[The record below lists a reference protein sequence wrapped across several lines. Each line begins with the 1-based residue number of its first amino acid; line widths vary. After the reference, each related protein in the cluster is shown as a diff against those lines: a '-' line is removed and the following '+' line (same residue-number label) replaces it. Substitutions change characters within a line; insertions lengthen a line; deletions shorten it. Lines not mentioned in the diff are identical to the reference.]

1 MRTFL
6 VAAVA
11 AMAAAVTSTQV
22 PKLDQDILKTH
33 TVPAPNAVEFD
44 KLLAEKDV
52 VFAKSLAPTWKQL
65 SAAFS
70 VLDNA
75 AVVHIDCD
83 KHESLCTSHG
93 IEGFPTLKL
102 YRGTKFEEYEGQRSV
117 GALSDFLV
125 NRVDAPIHNFGTDPS
140 SPPPTP
146 VLNALLVVGL
156 TFLVG
161 FSLAGYLLF
170 FRPGRKASPPAF
182 FSQPDTSTVR
192 PGHGAVYKVGSFP
205 NPQAS
210 LLEVLETAVVTNGD
224 GAFLG
229 RRRFDAAGN
238 AGPYQWDS
246 YAAVY
251 DRIRNLSAGLQHE
264 NMIDPTPGD
273 GRRLLCIYMK
283 NCPEYVVA
291 QYAAFYAGGA
301 FCALYDT
308 LGASSTG
315 FILSQT
321 QGSTVI
327 CTTSELKAI
336 VQVKASAPTLRHV
349 VVCDVV
355 IKAQAD
361 LDLCG
366 QAGLQL
372 WTMRELELVGT
383 KHPRPATY
391 PKVSAL
397 SFLMYTS
404 GTTGDPKGVE
414 ITHANILACAAGAK
428 DRLNRGD
435 GAVCFTPAS
444 IHLSYLPMPHIL
456 EQIVQSVMI
465 SAKGRIGFYQ
475 GNTLK
480 LTEDLVEL
488 RPTHFVTVPRL
499 LNKIYDKV
507 IQAGGSSS
515 SGGGI
520 KGWLFKRAVQTK
532 LANLKQGYQAHPLYD
547 KLVFSKIQAKLGLDR
562 CRFVLT
568 GSAPISDDVLSFF
581 RILLTSTITEG
592 YGQSECTGAS
602 TLTDHDDVQCGT
614 VGAPMAS
621 CEIKLVSVPE
631 MGYYIYISIRKQLIT
646 KRHRY
651 LMTDSVHGDV
661 NKIPVNGRGEICFR
675 GPTVFSGYFKAPDK
689 TAEAF
694 DADGWLHS
702 GDIGVW
708 TLDGRLKIVDRK
720 KNIFKLSQGE
730 YVAPEKIE
738 NVIKAS
744 VYVGQSFVYG
754 DSLHAVLVGIIVP
767 EAAQL
772 KMLADSLNVSGS
784 LIDLCRHPKVVEAVH
799 KDIVAVGKKG
809 ALSGFE
815 TVRAILLHPEHFTV
829 ENDLL
834 TPTFKLKRN
843 DAKKLFST
851 QIDALYDKAG
861 DLVAGKNIKQGE

>member
-1 MRTFL
+1 FL
-6 VAAVA
+6 SNHISLVLA
-11 AMAAAVTSTQV
+11 TIFNKPV
-22 PKLDQDILKTH
+22 PLHL
-33 TVPAPNAVEFD
+33 
-44 KLLAEKDV
+44 
-52 VFAKSLAPTWKQL
+52 SL
-65 SAAFS
+65 
-70 VLDNA
+70 
-75 AVVHIDCD
+75 
-83 KHESLCTSHG
+83 
-93 IEGFPTLKL
+93 
-102 YRGTKFEEYEGQRSV
+102 
-117 GALSDFLV
+117 
-125 NRVDAPIHNFGTDPS
+125 
-140 SPPPTP
+140 
-146 VLNALLVVGL
+146 L
-156 TFLVG
+156 TFK
-161 FSLAGYLLF
+161 
-170 FRPGRKASPPAF
+170 P
-182 FSQPDTSTVR
+182 
-192 PGHGAVYKVGSFP
+192 
-205 NPQAS
+205 
-210 LLEVLETAVVTNGD
+210 
-224 GAFLG
+224 
-229 RRRFDAAGN
+229 
-238 AGPYQWDS
+238 
-246 YAAVY
+246 
-251 DRIRNLSAGLQHE
+251 
-264 NMIDPTPGD
+264 
-273 GRRLLCIYMK
+273 
-283 NCPEYVVA
+283 
-291 QYAAFYAGGA
+291 
-301 FCALYDT
+301 
-308 LGASSTG
+308 
-315 FILSQT
+315 
-321 QGSTVI
+321 GSTVI

-355 IKAQAD
+355 IKTQAD

-631 MGYYIYISIRKQLIT
+631 MGYLV
-646 KRHRY
+646 
-651 LMTDSVHGDV
+651 TDSVHGDV

-675 GPTVFSGYFKAPDK
+675 GPTVFS
-689 TAEAF
+689 
-694 DADGWLHS
+694 
-702 GDIGVW
+702 
-708 TLDGRLKIVDRK
+708 
-720 KNIFKLSQGE
+720 
-730 YVAPEKIE
+730 
-738 NVIKAS
+738 
-744 VYVGQSFVYG
+744 
-754 DSLHAVLVGIIVP
+754 
-767 EAAQL
+767 
-772 KMLADSLNVSGS
+772 
-784 LIDLCRHPKVVEAVH
+784 
-799 KDIVAVGKKG
+799 
-809 ALSGFE
+809 
-815 TVRAILLHPEHFTV
+815 
-829 ENDLL
+829 
-834 TPTFKLKRN
+834 
-843 DAKKLFST
+843 
-851 QIDALYDKAG
+851 
-861 DLVAGKNIKQGE
+861 

>member
-1 MRTFL
+1 
-6 VAAVA
+6 
-11 AMAAAVTSTQV
+11 
-22 PKLDQDILKTH
+22 
-33 TVPAPNAVEFD
+33 
-44 KLLAEKDV
+44 
-52 VFAKSLAPTWKQL
+52 SL
-65 SAAFS
+65 
-70 VLDNA
+70 
-75 AVVHIDCD
+75 
-83 KHESLCTSHG
+83 
-93 IEGFPTLKL
+93 
-102 YRGTKFEEYEGQRSV
+102 
-117 GALSDFLV
+117 
-125 NRVDAPIHNFGTDPS
+125 
-140 SPPPTP
+140 
-146 VLNALLVVGL
+146 L
-156 TFLVG
+156 TFK
-161 FSLAGYLLF
+161 
-170 FRPGRKASPPAF
+170 P
-182 FSQPDTSTVR
+182 
-192 PGHGAVYKVGSFP
+192 
-205 NPQAS
+205 
-210 LLEVLETAVVTNGD
+210 
-224 GAFLG
+224 
-229 RRRFDAAGN
+229 
-238 AGPYQWDS
+238 
-246 YAAVY
+246 
-251 DRIRNLSAGLQHE
+251 
-264 NMIDPTPGD
+264 
-273 GRRLLCIYMK
+273 
-283 NCPEYVVA
+283 
-291 QYAAFYAGGA
+291 
-301 FCALYDT
+301 
-308 LGASSTG
+308 
-315 FILSQT
+315 
-321 QGSTVI
+321 GSTVI
-327 CTTSELKAI
+327 CTTSELKSI

-355 IKAQAD
+355 IKTQAD

-581 RILLTSTITEG
+581 RILLTSNITEG

-614 VGAPMAS
+614 VGAPMTS

-631 MGYYIYISIRKQLIT
+631 MGYIYISIRHEKQLIT
-646 KRHRY
+646 KRHSY
-651 LMTDSVHGDV
+651 LVTDSVHGNV

-738 NVIKAS
+738 NILITS
-744 VYVGQSFVYG
+744 PYVAQPFVYG
-754 DSLHAVLVGIIVP
+754 DSLHSVVVAIVVPDEAELAKLAASLGVASTSFESLCANPEVVAEVLKSLAVL
-767 EAAQL
+767 
-772 KMLADSLNVSGS
+772 S
-784 LIDLCRHPKVVEAVH
+784 
-799 KDIVAVGKKG
+799 KKG
-809 ALSGFE
+809 KLYGFE
-815 TVRAILLHPEHFTV
+815 TIKALKLVPEPFSV
-829 ENDLL
+829 ENDLM

-843 DAKKLFST
+843 EAKKKFLHD
-851 QIDALYDKAG
+851 IDALYAKCG
-861 DLVAGKNIKQGE
+861 DLVAGHNVHQH